1 MGLGSNNVPT
11 GWGAGEDSLDRIFKR
26 EEQQKQ
32 DLIKWWKEVK
42 EIAEH
47 HVYLNELIFNDN
59 EDYIVNNLEAS
70 KDDAITM
77 TDALAKVHPG
87 CLMELQDDNGG
98 FIWCS
103 KFE

>member
-1 MGLGSNNVPT
+1 MGLGSNNVRT

-47 HVYLNELIFNDN
+47 RVYLNELLFNDN
-59 EDYIVNNLEAS
+59 EDYIDKDLPKDYNDYKRKILKKLKEKNKTIDNLHDYILS
-70 KDDAITM
+70 KGHEDF
-77 TDALAKVHPG
+77 L
-87 CLMELQDDNGG
+87 
-98 FIWCS
+98 
-103 KFE
+103 

>member
-59 EDYIVNNLEAS
+59 EDYIDKNLPKDYNDYKRKVLKKLKEKNKTINDLHDYIVS
-70 KDDAITM
+70 KGNEDF
-77 TDALAKVHPG
+77 L
-87 CLMELQDDNGG
+87 
-98 FIWCS
+98 
-103 KFE
+103 

>member
-42 EIAEH
+42 EISEH

-59 EDYIVNNLEAS
+59 EDYIDKNLP
-70 KDDAITM
+70 KDYNDYKR
-77 TDALAKVHPG
+77 KVLKKLKEKNKTINDLHDYIVTKG
-87 CLMELQDDNGG
+87 HEDFL
-98 FIWCS
+98 
-103 KFE
+103 